1 MKAVRELFLTIMRA
15 VLSLA
20 IVYTCAATATD
31 PNKVLRVAQG
41 DIETL
46 DPQQWGD
53 YFSSWVGVA
62 IFEGLYEWDYLVRPA
77 RLAPNTAAALPRIS
91 DDGRTWTISLKPGI
105 YFTDDPVFAGKTRE
119 LTAQD

>member
-1 MKAVRELFLTIMRA
+1 MKAVRGLFLTIMRG

-20 IVYTCAATATD
+20 IVYACTAAAAD

-41 DIETL
+41 DIDTL

-62 IFEGLYEWDYLVRPA
+62 IFEGLYEWDYLVRPV
-77 RLAPNTAAALPRIS
+77 RLAPNTAAAP
-91 DDGRTWTISLKPGI
+91 P
-105 YFTDDPVFAGKTRE
+105 
-119 LTAQD
+119 QDQRRWPNLDHLSQTGYLFHR